1 MVASLV
7 NHEVHIMGHIQSSVG
22 IRGICL
28 LLACAVFS
36 LGLSLAD
43 PFESTRWKIR
53 VVPDDQ
59 ARQAKA
65 REFDDVISF
74 KGSQFSSE
82 YLGKLGFKAAPYE
95 EDTRRFGPANF
106 SAEQT
111 SQTEGK
117 VRWSGTVAAA
127 TINGQLKWTK
137 KDGAELSYTF
147 QGEKLQN

>member
-1 MVASLV
+1 MRRIRSFIEICPLLV
-7 NHEVHIMGHIQSSVG
+7 VVV
-22 IRGICL
+22 
-28 LLACAVFS
+28 LAV
-36 LGLSLAD
+36 GLSLAD

-53 VVPDDQ
+53 VVPDDD
-59 ARQAKA
+59 ARHAKA

-106 SAEQT
+106 SAEQS

-117 VRWSGTVAAA
+117 VQWSGTVTAA

-137 KDGAELSYTF
+137 KDGTELNYTF